1 MVKSILAALALGL
14 ATVQFAAAQNAPL
27 PAKLDFNG
35 DGISEL
41 AIFDPAT
48 GAWFVMTQDQAT
60 YFRTQSLGDKTS
72 SLVPGQYGGGAAT
85 HMGVFNNSSAYW
97 SVRSMEELLWT
108 KVTQFGYSGA
118 TPLACQLDADGKT
131 DLVIYDKGVWSL
143 MRTQAGFATVNF
155 GFDGGFPLVADFDGD
170 GLDDLV
176 VVWSDKAAGGMQWA
190 VRFANGRIATFLF
203 GPVGSV
209 PTPGHYMGSAS
220 ANPAVYYV
228 NSDTSAG
235 AFYISRGQRGDASP
249 IVLGLGGQGST
260 PVGGCDFDG
269 DRKHDIAVYDET
281 SGVWT
286 LGMSTLGGK
295 VMTFGYRGTVPVG
308 KSLYEATGLHEP
320 IIEPRSQ
327 GVVDG
332 PGGFLWKPVSHG
344 GGLRAGKLLVLWTTN
359 IDPRGTIEKVVVS
372 RDPAGEDVLDT
383 LFDHGEYSSGR
394 WKFGSHSLTGAGYGN
409 DIYAVAIFNN
419 GRLPKPY
426 HIPTGADRWD

>member
-1 MVKSILAALALGL
+1 MFGVVWVWLCVRRASGTYWVVRSAIHCLYTFCFCPCGSTPAPDQSTG
-14 ATVQFAAAQNAPL
+14 AAA
-27 PAKLDFNG
+27 
-35 DGISEL
+35 
-41 AIFDPAT
+41 
-48 GAWFVMTQDQAT
+48 
-60 YFRTQSLGDKTS
+60 
-72 SLVPGQYGGGAAT
+72 
-85 HMGVFNNSSAYW
+85 
-97 SVRSMEELLWT
+97 
-108 KVTQFGYSGA
+108 
-118 TPLACQLDADGKT
+118 AD
-131 DLVIYDKGVWSL
+131 
-143 MRTQAGFATVNF
+143 R
-155 GFDGGFPLVADFDGD
+155 
-170 GLDDLV
+170 
-176 VVWSDKAAGGMQWA
+176 
-190 VRFANGRIATFLF
+190 
-203 GPVGSV
+203 
-209 PTPGHYMGSAS
+209 
-220 ANPAVYYV
+220 AVYYV
-228 NSDTSAG
+228 NPDTSAG
-235 AFYISRGQRGDASP
+235 AFYISRGQGADASP
-249 IVLGLGGQGST
+249 IILGLGGQGST

-320 IIEPRSQ
+320 IIEPRSP

-372 RDPAGEDVLDT
+372 RDPAGEDVIDT

-394 WKFGSHSLTGAGYGN
+394 WKFGSHSLTGAQQGN
-409 DIYAVAIFNN
+409 DVYAVAIFNN